1 MFSNI
6 IDRYPETWS
15 IQYNNHQYQWYSRWF
30 KLKYP
35 QSNSTMHP
43 TIIPHPQPPLAS
55 LLTAA
60 AAPPGKVR
68 LARVPEE
75 QRDSAI
81 SPICPVTTA
90 LLDISFNCTKHWS
103 CCAMQFSS
111 WDKPCHLHYWS
122 LYKYDINT
130 SAFTGRCLPAVLW
143 LLAATS
149 DHLWCV
155 AAGILDPVL
164 DMWKW
169 SGCCKLAYLLSINCS

>member
-1 MFSNI
+1 MSFSPCFS

-35 QSNSTMHP
+35 PSNSTMY
-43 TIIPHPQPPLAS
+43 PPSS
-55 LLTAA
+55 LLHHSSLQLQPAA
-60 AAPPGKVR
+60 RESEIGPSARGAAGLGNQSHLSSDHCPPWHFIQ
-68 LARVPEE
+68 LYQP
-75 QRDSAI
+75 
-81 SPICPVTTA
+81 
-90 LLDISFNCTKHWS
+90 HWS
-103 CCAMQFSS
+103 CCAMQS

-130 SAFTGRCLPAVLW
+130 SAFTGRCLYAVLW
-143 LLAATS
+143 LLAGAS